1 MLGGG
6 TETAEYIDVNRES
19 TKTGNGSLVMLL
31 GKHCCGH
38 ENCHLL
44 AIHNRLHNATQS
56 DLGFAEP
63 HIAAQE
69 SVHGNGSF
77 HIPLDFCNTTQLVVS
92 FRIGEIVFKFPLPRR
107 ISAESKTLLPPA
119 GGIELNQ
126 LRGHILGGRTC
137 LCFGLVPCV
146 CTNFVQTNIGIL
158 STAANILAD
167 QVQLRGRYKQGVSS
181 LISNLNIVFNSVV
194 DFDLFHSYKSTDTV
208 VFMNDQIA
216 GG

>member
-1 MLGGG
+1 
-6 TETAEYIDVNRES
+6 
-19 TKTGNGSLVMLL
+19 MLL
-31 GKHCCGH
+31 GKHSGRH
-38 ENCHLL
+38 KNCYLFT
-44 AIHNRLHNATQS
+44 IHYCFHNAAKSNLCFSKSYIT
-56 DLGFAEP
+56 
-63 HIAAQE
+63 AQE
-69 SVHGNGSF
+69 SIHRNGSF
-77 HIPLDFCNTTQLVVS
+77 HIPLDFCNTTQLIVG
-92 FRIGEIVFKFPLPRR
+92 FRIREIIFKFSLPGG
-107 ISAESKTLLPPA
+107 ICAESKTLLPPA

-158 STAANILAD
+158 STAANILAN
-167 QVQLRGRYKQGVSS
+167 QVQLRGRYKQGISS